1 MSLDTSTLYLVATM
15 VAAMLGAMLLFFGKQ
30 ENIPALKWWGTAYL
44 LGAASVAL
52 WTLASDAL
60 GEMLSLALNAV
71 GFVACGMVWNAS
83 RVFHGRKPNLPGLV
97 LGAIAWIAA
106 VMTLAPEA
114 SAMRMTIGAG
124 IVAIY
129 AALTATELW
138 SERRRTLQKR
148 WPAIVVPVLHGF
160 VLMLP
165 ILLGDLL
172 HPHDDKFS
180 GSIWVTV
187 FSIELVLYAVG
198 TVFVIFMLVSERAVT
213 AHKTAASMDPLT
225 GMFNRRGFAEASS
238 RVIEREAN
246 AGRPVTVL
254 IFDIDHFKSINDRF
268 GHPAGDEILKLF
280 ATVVVNTLRISD
292 LSGRIGGEEFAALLP
307 CSLEEGVI
315 AAERV
320 REAFANSGIVVED
333 GPVDTTVSIGVA
345 GGPAGTELEV
355 LLAAADTALYQAKRS
370 GRNRVEAAEELPLS
384 LENWRRKTA
393 GIARQPQS
401 RPVVAEPGLR
411 MVRGAVTSRLP
422 FASISSWLMNTIRN
436 QNAHAALMSLE
447 AAAASARGGFACMFS
462 TSDEYETALITERR
476 AQGRYD
482 RPRSRWPVVMFVG
495 CTLMVAGTV
504 LLLN

>member
-1 MSLDTSTLYLVATM
+1 MSLDVATLYLVATM
-15 VAAMLGAMLLFFGKQ
+15 VAAMLGTMLLFFGRQ

-52 WTLASDAL
+52 WTLGGNRL
-60 GEMLSLALNAV
+60 GDMLSLALSAV
-71 GFVACGMVWNAS
+71 GFMACGMVWNAS

-106 VMTLAPEA
+106 VTTVAPEA
-114 SAMRMTIGAG
+114 SAMRITVGAG

-129 AALTATELW
+129 TALTAAELW

-148 WPAIVVPVLHGF
+148 WPAIVVPALHGF

-172 HPHDDKFS
+172 HRHEEIFS

-198 TVFVIFMLVSERAVT
+198 TVFVIFMLVSERTVT
-213 AHKTAASMDPLT
+213 VHRTAASMDPLT
-225 GMFNRRGFAEASS
+225 GMFNRRGFVEATS

-320 REAFANSGIVVED
+320 REAFAASGIAVEE
-333 GPVDTTVSIGVA
+333 GPVETSVSIGVA
-345 GGPAGTELEV
+345 GGPAGTELEM

-393 GIARQPQS
+393 GAARQPQQ
-401 RPVVAEPGLR
+401 RP
-411 MVRGAVTSRLP
+411 GAPRL
-422 FASISSWLMNTIRN
+422 A
-436 QNAHAALMSLE
+436 
-447 AAAASARGGFACMFS
+447 
-462 TSDEYETALITERR
+462 
-476 AQGRYD
+476 
-482 RPRSRWPVVMFVG
+482 
-495 CTLMVAGTV
+495 
-504 LLLN
+504 

>member
-1 MSLDTSTLYLVATM
+1 MSLDTTTLYLVASM
-15 VAAMLGAMLLFFGKQ
+15 VAAMLGSMLLFFGKQ

-52 WTLASDAL
+52 WTVAAGVL
-60 GEMLSLALNAV
+60 GEMLTLALTAV
-71 GFVACGMVWNAS
+71 GFTACGMVWNAS

-106 VMTLAPEA
+106 VMTLPPDAHEI
-114 SAMRMTIGAG
+114 RLTIGAA

-129 AALTATELW
+129 AALTATQLW
-138 SERRRTLQKR
+138 SERRRTMQTR

-165 ILLGDLL
+165 ILLGDLM
-172 HPHDDKFS
+172 HPHGDLFAN
-180 GSIWVTV
+180 SIWVTV
-187 FSIELVLYAVG
+187 FAIELVLYSVG
-198 TVFVIFMLVSERAVT
+198 TVFVIFMLVSERTVT

-225 GMFNRRGFAEASS
+225 GMFNRRGFAEATS
-238 RVIEREAN
+238 RVIEREAH
-246 AGRPVTVL
+246 AGRPVTVM

-280 ATVVVNTLRISD
+280 SAIVINSLRITD

-307 CSLEEGVI
+307 CSLEEAVV

-320 REAFANSGIVVED
+320 REAFESSGIVDET

-393 GIARQPQS
+393 GTARPPAAQP
-401 RPVVAEPGLR
+401 
-411 MVRGAVTSRLP
+411 GAARL
-422 FASISSWLMNTIRN
+422 
-436 QNAHAALMSLE
+436 
-447 AAAASARGGFACMFS
+447 
-462 TSDEYETALITERR
+462 
-476 AQGRYD
+476 
-482 RPRSRWPVVMFVG
+482 V
-495 CTLMVAGTV
+495 
-504 LLLN
+504 